1 MARTFYHYLM
11 TYRDPIKKDAATEFA
26 NAAFRDHA
34 FPKQEKNYHNVSD
47 YLETE
52 VDYIESL
59 SLFDEIWD
67 QYILDEHKNK

>member
-1 MARTFYHYLM
+1 MQPFAITLFRS
-11 TYRDPIKKDAATEFA
+11 KK
-26 NAAFRDHA
+26 
-34 FPKQEKNYHNVSD
+34 KNYHNVSD